1 MSAPRIRLMA
11 ILVLLV
17 LLALATVVGCSSNR
31 RQVTGEWQFKGTQDT
46 VRFDPGSSFISRAGP
61 GVYTFTDATHVNLS
75 IPASGVGGLSSGNW
89 EVRFPDADTLILVS
103 EKTGAIVELTRVK

>member
-1 MSAPRIRLMA
+1 MSAPRTRLMA

-17 LLALATVVGCSSNR
+17 VLALAPVAGCSSNR
-31 RQVTGEWQFKGTQDT
+31 RQVTGEWRFKGSEDT

-75 IPASGVGGLSSGNW
+75 IPASGVGGLSSGSW
-89 EVRFPDADTLILVS
+89 EVRFTDVDTLVLVN
-103 EKTGAIVELTRVK
+103 EKTGATVELTRVK